1 MKITMNSNFTFK
13 RMLGGAVLMFIA
25 IIQLQA
31 AHLPSFTI
39 INAGLGKQFGLKV
52 QQPAGERSL
61 FKVSTPQGET
71 IMSQRISDMDYSALY
86 SLERLDEGEYLF
98 ILITSANE
106 IRQPIRLTK
115 RAIFYQLSSRQVIHF
130 PEVVQK
136 GRQLDVNYTN
146 PALESFTIKL
156 LTKGGEIYYEE
167 TFSGLADIEKRL
179 NLLKLPAGIYHLQMR
194 TAQGQWNEEIQ
205 LR

>member
-1 MKITMNSNFTFK
+1 
-13 RMLGGAVLMFIA
+13 
-25 IIQLQA
+25 
-31 AHLPSFTI
+31 
-39 INAGLGKQFGLKV
+39 
-52 QQPAGERSL
+52 
-61 FKVSTPQGET
+61 
-71 IMSQRISDMDYSALY
+71 MSQRISDVDYSALY

-146 PALESFTIKL
+146 PAQESFTIKL
-156 LTKGGEIYYEE
+156 LTKGGEVYYEE

-179 NLLKLPAGIYHLQMR
+179 NLLRLPAGSYDLQMR